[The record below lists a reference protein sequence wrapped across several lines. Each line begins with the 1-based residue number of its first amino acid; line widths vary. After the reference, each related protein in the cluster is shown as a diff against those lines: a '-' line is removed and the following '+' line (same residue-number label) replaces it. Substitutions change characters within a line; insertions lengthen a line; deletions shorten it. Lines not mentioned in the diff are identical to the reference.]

1 MSFERRLNGL
11 EHKLSP
17 QGSGDSCWKCGGL
30 PARSA
35 RLLVVKNLDEVGKC
49 QQCELSVGPDGRPWG
64 TRGAEA
70 SFIRRC
76 WCSGRATWG
85 SGSRGR
91 WRGHK
96 WCR

>member
-35 RLLVVKNLDEVGKC
+35 RLLVVKNRDEVDEC
-49 QQCELSVGPDGRPWG
+49 QQCGLKVGPDGRPFAKRLVFSSVSMAAPQ
-64 TRGAEA
+64 TVMPDALMSA
-70 SFIRRC
+70 
-76 WCSGRATWG
+76 
-85 SGSRGR
+85 
-91 WRGHK
+91 
-96 WCR
+96 